1 MVTTIKANPNTA
13 KPESS
18 PTQGAF
24 TDWAM
29 RPFRAA
35 TEYAADFWQ
44 RSVIFLDILRQSG
57 NQQAEMTSRPI
68 SPVLIYDYELIWDG
82 RNLPRPVN
90 YALVRVVPPKGTK
103 IDPTRRPVVVIDPR
117 AGQGP
122 GIAGFKPA
130 SEVGNAFKAGHPV
143 YAIGFATDPVEGQTI
158 EDVAQAFTAFLE
170 KVVELQQQAAGRPLV
185 FGNCQAGWH
194 AVMAACM
201 RPDLVG
207 PLVLAG
213 APLSYWAGVRGRNP
227 MRYNGGLLGGTWAA
241 RLMSDLGGD
250 IFDGA
255 WLVSNFDN
263 LNPANTLWTKRYNV
277 WANPEKEQ
285 DRYLGF
291 EKWWGDFVHL
301 RGEELQYM
309 VDNLFV
315 GNKLSTAQMV
325 TRDGMRLD
333 IRDIKSP
340 ILCFCSH
347 GDDITPPQ
355 QALDWI
361 LDNYDSVDEIRCHQ
375 QTILYCLHPT
385 AGHLAIFVGTKVA
398 AKEHSEFINYMDLI
412 DGMPPGLY
420 EIVITDKTEDQ
431 PSGELLEGD
440 FNVRI
445 EERDIE
451 DIRALGCNSIEDER
465 EFEAVNRVSQ
475 INNSLYEAYVQPW
488 LKAMVSPQIASAVLA
503 MQPLRLSYAMFSDKN
518 PMMGAVSRE
527 ADKARAER
535 KAPECDNPFLNI
547 QDQVSQLVTES
558 LGTFGQLRDQMAE
571 AVFHSVYGSPW
582 LQAWLGIGRS
592 NERVRPK
599 PGTSPAQRADLA
611 AKIEELRATM
621 DQGGP
626 LEAAVRAV
634 IYVTM
639 GQRSLDARS
648 FEVLR
653 RILKQHPE
661 ITRDCF
667 KEIVRRQWA
676 MLVIDQNAALTAL
689 PQLLPADAEERGRL
703 FDAMRAVI
711 TAAGELDG
719 EAERRLDEV
728 KVLFDIETAPA
739 SARPGSRAEAGQ

>member
-1 MVTTIKANPNTA
+1 MVMTQEAISNRPR
-13 KPESS
+13 PESPS
-18 PTQGAF
+18 AQAAF
-24 TDWAM
+24 KDRATL
-29 RPFRAA
+29 PFRAA
-35 TEYAADFWQ
+35 LEYATDFWQ
-44 RSVIFLDILRQSG
+44 RSLIFLDILRQSG

-68 SPVLIYDYELIWDG
+68 SPVPIYDYEVVLMG
-82 RNLPRPVN
+82 KSLPQPVN
-90 YALVRVVPPKGTK
+90 YGLVRVVPPKGTV
-103 IDPTRRPVVVIDPR
+103 IDQTKRPVVVIDPR

-122 GIAGFKPA
+122 GIGGFKPV

-143 YAIGFATDPVEGQTI
+143 YAIGFAADPVEGQTI
-158 EDVAQAFTAFLE
+158 EDVAQAFTVFLE
-170 KVVELQQQAAGRPLV
+170 KVIELQPQAAERPLV

-194 AVMAACM
+194 AVMAACT

-213 APLSYWAGVRGRNP
+213 APLSYWAGVRGKNP
-227 MRYNGGLLGGTWAA
+227 MRYTGGLLGGTWMA
-241 RLMSDLGGD
+241 RLMSDLGGG

-277 WANPEKEQ
+277 WANPEKEE

-291 EKWWGDFVHL
+291 EKWWGDFVRL

-315 GNKLSTAQMV
+315 GNKLSTARMV

-361 LDNYDSVDEIRCHQ
+361 LDNYDSVDEIRRHQ

-412 DGMPPGLY
+412 DGMPPGLW
-420 EIVITDKTEDQ
+420 EIVITDKTQGE
-431 PSGELLEGD
+431 PGSELLDGD

-445 EERDIE
+445 EERDII
-451 DIRALGCNSIEDER
+451 DIRALGCNSVDDER

-475 INNSLYEAYVQPW
+475 VNNSLYDTFVQPW
-488 LKAMVSPQIASAVLA
+488 LGAMVTPQFASAVLA
-503 MQPLRLSYAMFSDKN
+503 MQPLRLSYALFSDKN
-518 PMMGAVSRE
+518 PMMGLVSGEVDRARTQRKPPE
-527 ADKARAER
+527 AENPLAKAQE
-535 KAPECDNPFLNI
+535 
-547 QDQVSQLVTES
+547 QVSQLVTQS
-558 LGTFGQLRDQMAE
+558 LEAFGQFRDQWIE
-571 AVFHSVYGSPW
+571 AVFHGIYGSRA
-582 LQAWLGIGRS
+582 LQAALGIS
-592 NERVRPK
+592 CANKRVRPK
-599 PGTSPAQRADLA
+599 PGTSPAQRAELA
-611 AKIEELRATM
+611 AKIEELNTTM

-626 LEAAVRAV
+626 LEAAVRAH
-634 IYVTM
+634 IYIAM
-639 GQRSLDARS
+639 GQKCIDARS

-653 RILKQHPE
+653 RIVKAHPE
-661 ITRDCF
+661 VTPARY
-667 KEIVRRQWA
+667 KAIVRRQWA
-676 MLVIDQNAALTAL
+676 ILTIDQTGALAAL
-689 PQLLPADAEERGRL
+689 PGLLPADDEERRQL
-703 FDAMRAVI
+703 FKAMRAVI

-719 EAERRLDEV
+719 EAKRRFDEIEL
-728 KVLFDIETAPA
+728 LFDIKA
-739 SARPGSRAEAGQ
+739 AGRGIHV